1 MTRSARLAAA
11 LVVHLALAA
20 VLTGDAWAAP
30 APSGDAVQ
38 RAVAR
43 VYGGSGYQRE
53 MPALQAVPLPPP
65 RPPPDEIRVPAA
77 DGVLTYLLVGGLAI
91 ALAMIAMRLLGGG
104 WSFARRAEGT
114 ETTGAAGE
122 ARTERVEIVARLD
135 DADQAAADGDWA
147 RAIHIL
153 LLTSIERLR
162 RQTGQGVP
170 VALTA
175 RELIQHMRLGEQARG
190 DLAALVGAAE
200 LCHFGGRPADRAL
213 YDRVRTHYER
223 LWNLA
228 SPEAA

>member
-20 VLTGDAWAAP
+20 VLAGDAWTAP

-38 RAVAR
+38 RAVER
-43 VYGGSGYQRE
+43 VYGGSGYQRD
-53 MPALQAVPLPPP
+53 MPAPQAMPPP
-65 RPPPDEIRVPAA
+65 TPRRPPDEIYVPAS
-77 DGVLTYLLVGGLAI
+77 DGLFTFLLAGALVI
-91 ALAMIAMRLLGGG
+91 ALVMIAMRLLGGG
-104 WSFARRAEGT
+104 WRLSKPDEAVEKAAATGESRA
-114 ETTGAAGE
+114 
-122 ARTERVEIVARLD
+122 ERVEVIARLD
-135 DADQAAADGDWA
+135 DADQAAAAGDWA

-153 LLTSIERLR
+153 LLTTIERLR

-170 VALTA
+170 VALTG
-175 RELIQHMRLGEQARG
+175 RELIHHMRLGEQARG

-200 LCHFGGRPADRAL
+200 LCHFGGRSADRAL